1 MAKTKPEPLVYYEAL
16 KWLENPDMF
25 NAKGIETNE
34 NQIRDYNHYT
44 NNFKSVKVT
53 DIGNTVQGVAGDPAN
68 VLDIAKVNNIIDTAN
83 KENKFIGTY
92 LEFMFFNGSR
102 VGDVADTASKTKDV
116 SGIRISDLRLD
127 KGFYFSEAGKR
138 SRYSAHPL
146 SPRLV
151 NTLKDH
157 IKEYKLEGDDFLFP
171 ARQEGNIGTRKDGSP
186 IKNKKLPMSQATIR
200 KYVNNTWDKLYPGE
214 RVDGNSTHAFRRVW
228 ATILGQ
234 LRPKTEAAAF
244 LDDRFV
250 AAMLKHSDL
259 KTLEIYQKAGIGP
272 ITELKLHPRTADII
286 NTQLTFKTQMA
297 ELIQGKS
304 QWEKAESKRV
314 TFVSKPTRRVKKQ
327 TQRYEVDPREYEIS
341 LREIFGQQA
350 DKIPMDQPIQDV
362 VGKIYSPEDYE
373 KLTKA
378 YHRGWENYGY
388 AKAKYDQT
396 NIKAADNLYNLDD
409 MTLVKYTDQINPEIG
424 NRIVKGLATTFNTSY
439 YDKAYS
445 KIDDLVAN
453 SVNYSYAATDLLNV
467 DFTPPKKLPKAKKGT
482 IPGAIETVDTSNW
495 WANTGLDELYGDELK
510 VGGNYPKVK
519 LDREVV
525 RSVLEKFEEES
536 RFSMIADK
544 MSAQTSHFNVPDNIK
559 NDGATKL
566 GLRNIILKQSLK
578 GLRNEKDLELTPTL
592 GFSRTQ
598 EPMTNEF
605 IINKIENNIENANL
619 RASYSSIDSS
629 WLKGLVD
636 NNPKA
641 FPPIENLA
649 GKYDEDFIYR
659 MRLEPTLQYLYSE
672 GVIPKVTLLGDVAQQ
687 YDSLFKGNLKDKYK
701 LLKPMYLTKKGLP
714 RKNQKI
720 QWLFDWRTNYFEND
734 FATHAYETPKEVT
747 QGKATKYL
755 PIVDFSDKQIDNNVE
770 VKDVKITE
778 ALEDQSKPKKYQKFP
793 FLNMNKR
800 RFGNAFIPILTQGL
814 AAAALLPT
822 NLFGKTLVA
831 TTKVGTDL
839 AIEAA
844 FADTSGQRRG
854 LMRQELDKPITLST
868 GEEFFPNV
876 SDAENQIKN
885 LSAQA
890 KSELTQMDLKDEGY
904 DTSVDSG
911 FLSRLRGELG
921 EAGRRI
927 TGNTV
932 GPTIDPMS
940 GGTIGLPTGF
950 RENVIEGLDE
960 SERQDQR
967 SKDVAGA
974 RSQEV
979 IEGYIPNLEESVAK
993 QENLSEYRRR
1003 ANPRSAVVIDQSAQ
1017 EAQKELDEI
1026 NEFSADSTDNQM
1038 AGLGLTSQPQGEED
1052 ATIR

>member
-25 NAKGIETNE
+25 NSKGIEANE
-34 NQIRDYNHYT
+34 NQLRDYNHYV
-44 NNFKSVKVT
+44 NNFNGVKVT
-53 DIGNTVQGVAGDPAN
+53 DIGNTVQGVAGDPTNA
-68 VLDIAKVNNIIDTAN
+68 LDISKVNNIIDTAN

-102 VGDVADTASKTKDV
+102 VGDVADTASRKKDV
-116 SGIRISDLRLD
+116 SGIRVSDLRLD
-127 KGFYFSEAGKR
+127 EGFYFSQAGKR
-138 SRYSAHPL
+138 SRYSGHPL

-151 NTLKDH
+151 NILKDH

-171 ARQEGNIGTRKDGSP
+171 SREVGNIGSKTDNYR

-200 KYVNNTWDKLYPGE
+200 KYVNNTWDRLYPGQ
-214 RVDGNSTHAFRRVW
+214 RLDGDSTHAFRRVW

-234 LRPKTEAAAF
+234 LRPKTEDAAF
-244 LDDRFV
+244 LDDRYI

-259 KTLEIYQKAGIGP
+259 KTLEVYQKAGIGP
-272 ITELKLHPRTADII
+272 ITQLELHPRTSDII
-286 NTQLTFKTQMA
+286 NTHLTFKTKMA

-304 QWEKAESKRV
+304 QWGKAESKKIP
-314 TFVSKPTRRVKKQ
+314 FASKPKRRKKQ
-327 TQRYEVDPREYEIS
+327 TQRYDIDPREYEIS

-350 DKIPMDQPIQDV
+350 NKIPIDQPIQEV
-362 VGKIYSPEDYE
+362 VGKVYSPEEYE

-378 YHRGWENYGY
+378 YQRGWENYGY
-388 AKAKYDQT
+388 AKAKYDQA

-409 MTLVKYTDQINPEIG
+409 MTLVKYTDQISPEIG
-424 NRIVKGLATTFNTSY
+424 DRIVEGLVDNFNTGY
-439 YDKAYS
+439 YDRAYS

-482 IPGAIETVDTSNW
+482 IPGAVETVDTSNW

-510 VGGNYPKVK
+510 IGGRYPKVK

-544 MSAQTSHFNVPDNIK
+544 MSAQTSHFSVPDNIK

-578 GLRNEKDLELTPTL
+578 SLRNKKDLNLTPTL

-619 RASYSSIDSS
+619 RASYSSIDTS

-641 FPPIENLA
+641 FPPIKNLA
-649 GKYDEDFIYR
+649 GKYDENFIYR

-720 QWLFDWRTNYFEND
+720 QWLFDWRTNYFEDD
-734 FATHAYETPKEVT
+734 FATHAYETPKEVI

-800 RFGNAFIPILTQGL
+800 RFGNAFVPILTKGL

-844 FADTSGQRRG
+844 LADTSGQRRG
-854 LMRQELDKPITLST
+854 LMGQELDEGVTLST
-868 GEEFFPNV
+868 GEVFYPNV

-885 LSAQA
+885 LSAKA
-890 KSELTQMDLKDEGY
+890 KAELTQMDLKDEGY

-927 TGNTV
+927 TSLATT
-932 GPTIDPMS
+932 PTIDPLS
-940 GGTIGLPTGF
+940 GGTIPLPPGF
-950 RENVIEGLDE
+950 RENVIKELDE

-979 IEGYIPNLEESVAK
+979 IEGYIPGLEEKADIENRLRGYGSDVEKAK
-993 QENLSEYRRR
+993 QL
-1003 ANPRSAVVIDQSAQ
+1003 NPRGTMTVLKSAE

-1026 NEFSADSTDNQM
+1026 NEFGATGTNNQM
-1038 AGLGLTSQPQGEED
+1038 EDLGFTSQQQ
-1052 ATIR
+1052 